1 MRTQRTTQSRESRE
15 SDDEI
20 ASVDWKAAPHVVLEA
35 VDRLLAEEGLEAV
48 MLDTGSDAYEFTLEG
63 RQS

>member
-15 SDDEI
+15 ADDEI

-35 VDRLLAEEGLEAV
+35 VDRLLAEEGLEVV
-48 MLDTGSDAYEFTLEG
+48 MLDTGSDAYEFTLEA
-63 RQS
+63 RQ

>member
-1 MRTQRTTQSRESRE
+1 MRTQKTTQPRESRK

-35 VDRLLAEEGLEAV
+35 VDRLLAEEGLEVV
-48 MLDTGSDAYEFTLEG
+48 MLDTGSDAYEFTVEA
-63 RQS
+63 RQ